1 MISLSKN
8 FPYPYK
14 IKKPKTQFLQ
24 PDRVANHSFH
34 NLCPIHHSNTVGNHK
49 RDCITTDFLNQP
61 NGLQDLHILS
71 SLLRGAQ
78 VMISSTLRIISAA
91 SVAESKTACLTLNA
105 SKIPRCAISPT
116 CQNINCHQES
126 TKEATLFIYLV
137 ILMGRLHIISLEP
150 TTSLAHPPP
159 RNHKKEEANSW
170 KCRQQLQFK
179 QIETKK
185 QRPKL

>member
-1 MISLSKN
+1 
-8 FPYPYK
+8 
-14 IKKPKTQFLQ
+14 
-24 PDRVANHSFH
+24 
-34 NLCPIHHSNTVGNHK
+34 
-49 RDCITTDFLNQP
+49 
-61 NGLQDLHILS
+61 
-71 SLLRGAQ
+71 
-78 VMISSTLRIISAA
+78 MISSTLRIISAA

-159 RNHKKEEANSW
+159 RNHKKGEANSW
-170 KCRQQLQFK
+170 TCRQQLQFK

-185 QRPKL
+185 QRPKLWCTNQFPSRAAFFLVKLKLFSGWLAFLAWPTTETIENAEIFFRKSISMISQVFLFERNSQKAHIMCC